1 MRRMEEA
8 FSCVHPTNC
17 TERLET
23 DNLNA
28 EFATTLISKVMQVPT
43 PIWRTLSKDAK
54 KWIIDERRR
63 QLTEEGDKDVKP
75 KPNSSQGQQETK
87 PSELSKQYAK
97 TQQVSNADE
106 IELLADQFLEQALSA
121 LEPDD
126 GEDPRNI
133 GNVQTSRVSVD
144 EETVHNVMNSIMLME
159 NQSLAIVDGGVDTTV
174 IGSKGFHIVATDPSR
189 TATIVG
195 YDPNVTK
202 RRELPIVSGIT
213 VFDLPTGPLLV
224 MINEAIFN
232 KHAEATI
239 LSEFQIRE
247 HGMLV
252 DSVAKRHGGNQQI
265 TLLTDGQQLKI
276 PLELQPGLMHCK
288 HCLSTSA
295 EIEKVVSGEV
305 IPLAITCGDQQWN
318 PRKFND

>member
-1 MRRMEEA
+1 M
-8 FSCVHPTNC
+8 
-17 TERLET
+17 
-23 DNLNA
+23 
-28 EFATTLISKVMQVPT
+28 
-43 PIWRTLSKDAK
+43 
-54 KWIIDERRR
+54 
-63 QLTEEGDKDVKP
+63 
-75 KPNSSQGQQETK
+75 
-87 PSELSKQYAK
+87 
-97 TQQVSNADE
+97 
-106 IELLADQFLEQALSA
+106 LADQFLEQALSA

-126 GEDPRNI
+126 VEDPRNI

-144 EETVHNVMNSIMLME
+144 EETVHSIMLMD
-159 NQSLAIVDGGVDTTV
+159 NQSIAIVDSSADTTV

-195 YDPNVTK
+195 YDPNVT
-202 RRELPIVSGIT
+202 RWRELPIVSGIT

-276 PLELQPGLMHCK
+276 PLVLQSGLMHCK
-288 HCLSTSA
+288 HRLPTSA

-305 IPLAITCGDQQWN
+305 IPLAMTCGDQQWN
-318 PRKFND
+318 PREFNDQSSDSFLEAVNALC